1 MKEIYITI
9 VGTEFLE
16 GTIVKKLNES
26 GKYMRILCYQISD
39 DKAVKYLL
47 KQFKTIQGK
56 LYNMK
61 SLKRFF
67 DIPDDSEFVCLY
79 IASIVTINP
88 SYNKKVMYVNISG
101 TKSII

>member
-47 KQFKTIQGK
+47 KQFKTI
-56 LYNMK
+56 
-61 SLKRFF
+61 
-67 DIPDDSEFVCLY
+67 
-79 IASIVTINP
+79 
-88 SYNKKVMYVNISG
+88 
-101 TKSII
+101 